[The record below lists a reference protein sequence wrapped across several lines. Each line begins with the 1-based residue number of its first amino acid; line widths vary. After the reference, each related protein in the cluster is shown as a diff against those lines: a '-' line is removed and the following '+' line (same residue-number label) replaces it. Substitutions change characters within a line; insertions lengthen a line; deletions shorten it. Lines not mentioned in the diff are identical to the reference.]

1 LEKPEGVNQDW
12 TIQRHWQHWA
22 HKTRRQTKQII
33 KTCNIDVIANVD
45 KIGQSFYQLNTFV
58 ACVQFG
64 QFSKRIIIGGT
75 EFVMAKH
82 SIYTF
87 LSTHIVLIT
96 TDFPLEIVKDK
107 NDCLWV
113 RIKLWDEAI
122 SKFHYAFVFS
132 VYIHKLYIR
141 REMQDIHTNAQA

>member
-1 LEKPEGVNQDW
+1 
-12 TIQRHWQHWA
+12 
-22 HKTRRQTKQII
+22 
-33 KTCNIDVIANVD
+33 
-45 KIGQSFYQLNTFV
+45 LNTFV

-96 TDFPLEIVKDK
+96 TDSMIGLLSAETIRVSDALVYFCVLVPKYRMNLYNK
-107 NDCLWV
+107 
-113 RIKLWDEAI
+113 
-122 SKFHYAFVFS
+122 KFTES
-132 VYIHKLYIR
+132 II
-141 REMQDIHTNAQA
+141 IINST